1 MNVRIT
7 KEQKIKVDDP
17 ADVYKIM
24 QQVLLRENKI
34 RRNQEHF
41 WIIGLNN
48 AHKILFVELLCLG
61 ANNRVNIDPP
71 EVFRMAIY
79 KLASK
84 AMFVHNHPSGEIRP
98 SEKDIGFTDHMLKA
112 GKFLRI
118 ELLDHLIITEEK
130 YLSMQQ
136 QGIMDDLRTNGNYEM
151 VKGEK
156 DELLHFKTRM
166 EEQRIIKGEK
176 LEIAKKM
183 LKKNVSVKL
192 IVEFTGLTEF
202 QVEGLNRKV
211 ERMKGK
217 KGS

>member
-17 ADVYKIM
+17 NDVYKIM

-61 ANNRVNIDPP
+61 ARNRVNIDPP

-84 AMFVHNHPSGEIRP
+84 AIFVHNHPAGEVNP
-98 SEKDIGFTDHMLKA
+98 SEADKAFTDHMLKA

-118 ELLDHLIITEEK
+118 ELLDHLIITEQQ
-130 YLSMQQ
+130 YLSMEK

-151 VKGEK
+151 IKNEQ
-156 DELLHFKTRM
+156 DELLHFKTRI
-166 EEQRIIKGEK
+166 EEQRIAKGK
-176 LEIAKKM
+176 ALEIAKNA
-183 LKKNVSVKL
+183 LKKKMSVKL
-192 IVEFTGLTEF
+192 IAEITGLTEN
-202 QVEGLNRKV
+202 QVEGLKRKV
-211 ERMKGK
+211 EGR
-217 KGS
+217 

>member
-118 ELLDHLIITEEK
+118 ELLDHLIITEQQ
-130 YLSMQQ
+130 YLSMQKE
-136 QGIMDDLRTNGNYEM
+136 GIMDDLRTNGNYEM

-166 EEQRIIKGEK
+166 EEQRIIKGK
-176 LEIAKKM
+176 ALDIAKNLLRSKVDI
-183 LKKNVSVKL
+183 KIIISS
-192 IVEFTGLTEF
+192 TGLTEN
-202 QVEGLNRKV
+202 QVEGLKKKL
-211 ERMKGK
+211 ERMKGGK
-217 KGS
+217 

>member
-17 ADVYKIM
+17 NDVYKIM

-48 AHKILFVELLCLG
+48 AHKILFIELLCLG
-61 ANNRVNIDPP
+61 ANNRLNIDPP

-84 AMFVHNHPSGEIRP
+84 AMFIHNHPSGEIRP

-118 ELLDHLIITEEK
+118 ELLDHLIITEQQ
-130 YLSMQQ
+130 YLSMQK

-151 VKGEK
+151 VKGEQ
-156 DELLHFKTRM
+156 DDLLHFKTRM
-166 EEQRIIKGEK
+166 EAQRIIKGKAMEM
-176 LEIAKKM
+176 AKIM
-183 LKKNVSVKL
+183 LKEKEPISKIVKY
-192 IVEFTGLTEF
+192 TGLTEY
-202 QVEGLNRKV
+202 QVEGLKNKVGRISKNRK
-211 ERMKGK
+211 
-217 KGS
+217 

>member
-7 KEQKIKVDDP
+7 KEQKIKADDP

-24 QQVLLRENKI
+24 QQILLRENKI

-98 SEKDIGFTDHMLKA
+98 GQKDINFTDHMLKA

-118 ELLDHLIITEEK
+118 ELLDHLIITEEN

-136 QGIMDDLRTNGNYEM
+136 QGIMDDLRTNGNYEI
-151 VKGEK
+151 VKGEQ

-166 EEQRIIKGEK
+166 EAQRIIKGEK
-176 LEIAKKM
+176 LDIAKKM
-183 LKKNVSVKL
+183 LKDNEPISRIVKY
-192 IVEFTGLTEF
+192 TGLTEY
-202 QVEGLNRKV
+202 QVEGLKKKV
-211 ERMKGK
+211 R
-217 KGS
+217 